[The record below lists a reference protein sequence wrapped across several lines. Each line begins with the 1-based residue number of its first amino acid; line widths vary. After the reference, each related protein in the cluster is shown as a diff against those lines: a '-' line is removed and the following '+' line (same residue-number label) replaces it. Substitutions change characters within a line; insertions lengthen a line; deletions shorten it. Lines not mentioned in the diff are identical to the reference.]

1 MALRTLHHI
10 GYGFGGRALLE
21 DVSLQIEPGE
31 RIGILGRNGAGKTTL
46 LKVISGEQPPD
57 SGTVESPPGIRVSR
71 LPQGI
76 PSHLRG
82 PVFDVVA
89 EGLGE
94 RGTLLASYHRLSDQ
108 MARHPGQEEVARRL
122 DEIHQALDVSEG
134 WDAEREVRTLLS
146 RMGLPSE
153 EDFAV
158 LSVGLQRRVLLA
170 RALAAQPDILLLD
183 EPTNHLDMDNIQR
196 LEDLILNWRG
206 TLLFVSHDRVFLQQL
221 ATRIVELDRGRLTSW
236 RCDYGTYLQR
246 KEADLA
252 SEAQENRRQD
262 KKLAEEETWIRKGIK
277 ARRRRNEGRVR
288 ALNALRAERRAR
300 MDRIGNVRLMAQE
313 AERSGRLVI
322 EADGLGFAYQ
332 GQPVFKDFNTVVL
345 RGDKIGVIGPNGSGK
360 STLLKVLLGQLTPQ
374 TGKLRHGTRLQPAY
388 FDQMRA
394 QLDPERTLQDNI
406 ADGAD
411 KVVINGR
418 PRHIIGYL
426 KDFLFTPDR
435 ARSPVRVLSGG
446 ERNRL
451 LLAKLFAKP
460 ANLLVLDEPTNDLDL
475 ETIELL
481 EELLVD
487 FPGTVLLVSHDR
499 AFLDNVVTST
509 LVFEGQGRITEYV
522 GGYEDW
528 QRQRAA
534 QEAPHPEPKRARPER
549 AARRSRPGPR
559 KLSYN
564 EVRELA
570 QLPVLIERFE
580 GEQAQLYEM
589 LADPST
595 YRNDGQAVAGARTR
609 LAEVE
614 EALTKAYVRWEQ
626 LEAIER
632 GADLSAS

>member
-1 MALRTLHHI
+1 MALKTLHHI
-10 GYGFGGRALLE
+10 CYGFGGRSLLE
-21 DVSLQIEPGE
+21 DVTLQIEPGE

-57 SGTVESPPGIRVSR
+57 SGTVESPPGVRVSR

-76 PSHLRG
+76 PPRLQG
-82 PVFDVVA
+82 CVFDLVA

-94 RGTLLASYHRLSDQ
+94 RGRLLGAFHRLSAE
-108 MARHPGQEEVARRL
+108 MARQPGEDEIARRL
-122 DEIHQALDVSEG
+122 DAVHQALDASQG

-146 RMGLPSE
+146 RMDLPPE

-196 LEDLILNWRG
+196 LEELIRNWRG
-206 TLLFVSHDRVFLQQL
+206 TLLFVTHDRLFLQQF

-236 RCDYGTYLQR
+236 RCDYATYLQR

-252 SEAQENRRQD
+252 SEIQENRRQD
-262 KKLAEEETWIRKGIK
+262 KKLAEEEAWIRKGIK
-277 ARRRRNEGRVR
+277 ARRTRNEGRVR
-288 ALNALRAERRAR
+288 ALNAMRAERRAR
-300 MDRIGNVRLMAQE
+300 MDRVGNVRLMAQE

-332 GQPVFKDFNTVVL
+332 GQTVFKEFDSVVL
-345 RGDKIGVIGPNGSGK
+345 RGDKIGVIGPNGCGK
-360 STLLKVLLGQLTPQ
+360 STLLKVLLGQLAPQ
-374 TGKLRHGTRLQPAY
+374 TGKLRHGTRLEPAY

-394 QLDPERTLQDNI
+394 QLEPEQTLQDNV

-481 EELLVD
+481 EQLLVD
-487 FPGTVLLVSHDR
+487 FTGTVLLVSHDR

-522 GGYEDW
+522 GGYADW
-528 QRQRAA
+528 LRQRAV
-534 QEAPHPEPKRARPER
+534 QEDSHPGSKAARPER
-549 AARRSRPGPR
+549 PARRIRQGPR

-570 QLPVLIERFE
+570 QLPELIERFE
-580 GEQAQLYEM
+580 GEQAQLYEA

-595 YRNDGQAVAGARTR
+595 YRNDGQVVARARTR

-614 EALTKAYVRWEQ
+614 EALAKAYGRWEQ

-632 GADLSAS
+632 GADWTAS